1 MRESL
6 SRIPHLN
13 LVNHM
18 VSLHLDQP
26 LEMVL
31 DVLELGVSIFSDFRC
46 FTSHKGI

>member
-6 SRIPHLN
+6 SRILHLN

-26 LEMVL
+26 LKMVL
-31 DVLELGVSIFSDFRC
+31 NVLDLGVSIFSDFRS
-46 FTSHKGI
+46 FTSHKGV